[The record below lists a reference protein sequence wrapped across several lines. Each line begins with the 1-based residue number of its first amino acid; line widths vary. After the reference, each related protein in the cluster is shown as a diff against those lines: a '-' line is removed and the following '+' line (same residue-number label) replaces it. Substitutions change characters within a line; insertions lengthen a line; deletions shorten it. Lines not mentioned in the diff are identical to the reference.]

1 MKKSIFVI
9 CCFVALAANGAELQT
24 VVYTGLGQLCSVSPI
39 DGNGTC
45 LRLWGEFGSPSWQPK
60 GNLIVVEAG
69 QHDGLKKLELIDSHA
84 KKIGT
89 LQNSVGY
96 YRPTWSPDGR
106 FIYALN
112 YSIGTALGRWD
123 SSGKNFKL
131 ISVSGISG
139 NPRFFQMVSFSPSG
153 NRLAILNEN
162 FDRIH
167 LVRLTDNGLVA
178 ENVISGGL
186 QYIAESGWIDEKR
199 ILVIGKQKS
208 GPSSLWELDVDSGIS
223 NQVDIPHLSLR
234 DFLVLSPDK
243 KTVIVCAT
251 KDGEA
256 LSWSLWKFLLGSS
269 VATRLTT
276 GLEDVAP
283 TWRE

>member
-1 MKKSIFVI
+1 MV
-9 CCFVALAANGAELQT
+9 LAVHGTELQT
-24 VVYTGLGQLCSVSPI
+24 VVYTGLGQLCSVSPV

-45 LRLWGEFGSPSWQPK
+45 LKLWGEFASPSWQPK
-60 GNLIVVEAG
+60 GNQIVVETG

-84 KKIGT
+84 KKIRT
-89 LQNSVGY
+89 LQVSAGY
-96 YRPTWSPDGR
+96 FRPTWSPDGR

-112 YSIGTALGRWD
+112 YSIGTALDRWD
-123 SSGKNFKL
+123 SNGKNFRI
-131 ISVSGISG
+131 ISVNGISG

-153 NRLAILNEN
+153 KRLAILNDN

-167 LVRLTDNGLVA
+167 LVRVTDDGLVA
-178 ENVISGGL
+178 ENGISGEF
-186 QYIAESGWIDEKR
+186 QYIAESAWIDEKR
-199 ILVIGKQKS
+199 LLVIGKQKS
-208 GPSSLWELDVDSGIS
+208 GSSSLWELEVDSGNS
-223 NQVDIPHLSLR
+223 NQVEIPHLSLR
-234 DFLVLSPDK
+234 DFLALSPDK

-256 LSWSLWKFLLGSS
+256 LSWGLWKFLLGSS